1 MRGREGAREM
11 ALRMLYHLELTTGD
25 PEVEKESFW
34 RVNPADPSVKN
45 YAVELADLTLQRRD
59 SIDRQLTERSERWSL
74 KRMDAL
80 TRLIL
85 RIGACEILFRADVP
99 ARVAI
104 NEAVKLA
111 RKYGPDSAALV
122 NAILDRLHREKA
134 PA

>member
-11 ALRMLYHLELTTGD
+11 ALRMLYHLELMGGD
-25 PEVEKESFW
+25 PAAEKESFW
-34 RVNPADPSVKN
+34 RMNQADASVKD
-45 YAVELADLTLQRRD
+45 YAVELADMTLQHQD
-59 SIDRQLTERSERWSL
+59 SIDRQIAERSERWSL

-80 TRLIL
+80 TRIIL
-85 RIGACEILFRADVP
+85 RIGACEILFRADIP
-99 ARVAI
+99 AGVAI

-111 RKYGPDSAALV
+111 KKYGPDSTGLV